1 MGVGA
6 GTVDSNRTGGS
17 KIIATTFEEKV
28 CEGGPR
34 GSRREE
40 KVVMGSYRVRRACQL
55 RKVVEPRL
63 KEDVDGWGLSEVVKR
78 RVGDERDSPAWKGV
92 SLGWGGCK
100 AGGGGVWERPGLFR
114 SLQNSCPVLNLP
126 RAHSRPLVL
135 VLDIWAPVSLSM
147 KWVGLDQR
155 VYSGVGKPFL

>member
-40 KVVMGSYRVRRACQL
+40 KAVMGSYRVRRARQL

-63 KEDVDGWGLSEVVKR
+63 KEDVDGWGLSEVVRGELVTSVTVQHGK
-78 RVGDERDSPAWKGV
+78 ESP
-92 SLGWGGCK
+92 WGGVGAKREGEVC
-100 AGGGGVWERPGLFR
+100 GRGLV
-114 SLQNSCPVLNLP
+114 C
-126 RAHSRPLVL
+126 
-135 VLDIWAPVSLSM
+135 
-147 KWVGLDQR
+147 
-155 VYSGVGKPFL
+155 SGVCRTHVQS